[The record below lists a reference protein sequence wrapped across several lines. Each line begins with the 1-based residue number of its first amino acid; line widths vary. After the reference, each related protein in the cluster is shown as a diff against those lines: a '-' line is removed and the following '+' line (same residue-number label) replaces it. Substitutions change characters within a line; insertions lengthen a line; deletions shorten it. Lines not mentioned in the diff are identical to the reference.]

1 MLTALSPGP
10 GSGVVS
16 VRISGWDQVLT
27 CRDKKDACAED
38 DVVPAAVELAGGH
51 TEPAEEEQRDAEDGE
66 DAGGPHSPCGEKE
79 RAVWSQPAWVPEGS
93 WRVLGRACIRVA
105 PRTGPPQGPGWLLC
119 SRTLKLSHLALDLG
133 F

>member
-79 RAVWSQPAWVPEGS
+79 RAVWSQPAWVPEEAGVCWAEPASVWPRDQGLPRALAGS
-93 WRVLGRACIRVA
+93 SAVA
-105 PRTGPPQGPGWLLC
+105 P
-119 SRTLKLSHLALDLG
+119 
-133 F
+133 